1 MNMTGMGIGMWIF
14 WAVVFIVVVLL
25 IKILISSNNKQI
37 SSSSQSP
44 IETLKKRYANG
55 DIDDEEYERRK
66 KELEV

>member
-1 MNMTGMGIGMWIF
+1 M
-14 WAVVFIVVVLL
+14 VVFIVVALL

-44 IETLKKRYANG
+44 IETLKKWYANG
-55 DIDDEEYERRK
+55 EIDDEEYERRK

>member
-14 WAVVFIVVVLL
+14 WVAVFIVVVLL
-25 IKILISSNNKQI
+25 IKILISSNNRQI
-37 SSSSQSP
+37 FNSSQSL

-55 DIDDEEYERRK
+55 EIDDEEYERKK

>member
-1 MNMTGMGIGMWIF
+1 MNMTGMGIVMWIF
-14 WAVVFIVVVLL
+14 WVVVFIAVVLL
-25 IKILISSNNKQI
+25 IKVLISSNNKQI

-44 IETLKKRYANG
+44 IQTLKKRYVNG

>member
-1 MNMTGMGIGMWIF
+1 MNMTGMGIVMWIF
-14 WAVVFIVVVLL
+14 WVVVFIAVVLL
-25 IKILISSNNKQI
+25 IKILISSNNKQV

>member
-14 WAVVFIVVVLL
+14 WVVVFIAVVLL

>member
-14 WAVVFIVVVLL
+14 WVVVFIVVALL

-44 IETLKKRYANG
+44 IETLKKWYANG
-55 DIDDEEYERRK
+55 EIDDEEYERRK